1 MGTMS
6 MWVQVV
12 PVMAAG
18 HGRSRNSCV
27 PHLTENNRAA
37 QSVSPISRGPRAILK
52 SGKEASTPSKRSR
65 TRRKAFLPEPP
76 LSEFVLVPIRWRVI
90 DAIRRPR
97 VATPP

>member
-1 MGTMS
+1 MS

-37 QSVSPISRGPRAILK
+37 QSISPISRGPRAILK

-65 TRRKAFLPEPP
+65 TRRKAFCPSP
-76 LSEFVLVPIRWRVI
+76 LVFENSN
-90 DAIRRPR
+90 AIEISTETLIN
-97 VATPP
+97 VSKHHK